1 MDETFTGATA
11 DPLFSAYGSACLTG
25 ATEGNPTAGAH
36 PLAGCD
42 PSRTVNS
49 PPLGGAP
56 DGYLQLTDASNDQS
70 GAVLFDTPIPAEQ
83 GLVVRF
89 EQWQYGTTTA
99 DPAPADGI
107 AFFLV
112 DGEAELVAPGAFGG
126 SLGYAQKR
134 PDGIPTNDIVPGVVG
149 GYLGIGLDVLGN
161 YFGDWEDR
169 GLGCPADQASP
180 AGTGFRIP
188 EPEKITVRGP
198 VGTDTTQGYCFLT
211 STAENLDDPTATS
224 WPSTLPVTLQG
235 TTTSLPG
242 GIGAGE
248 AAALLEGDKRTVEVT
263 VSPEPNP
270 RVTVSIAGADGD
282 LQQVLDIPA
291 PEPVPET
298 YKFGFSASTGLF
310 TDVHLIRNVVL
321 ESVDPSPILTLTKVA
336 DDPGPY
342 RLGDTVT
349 YTYTV
354 TNSGLAPVT
363 DLEVVD
369 DRIPDVVCQSTTLGA
384 LGDAP
389 ANETTCRG
397 EYTVTAEDVQA
408 GEVVNT
414 ATASGDDGGAISPPV
429 TETVPVVEPSPSPSP
444 SPSPTPTP
452 TTSPSPSPSPSVS
465 PSPSPSASAPV
476 VPPPTGGPTT
486 GPSFPGELPRTG
498 ADLGPVAVLAAVL
511 LALGALGVGVA
522 RRRRS

>member
-1 MDETFTGATA
+1 MTETFTGTTA

-25 ATEGNPTAGAH
+25 AAPGSPTAGAH
-36 PLAGCD
+36 PLGGCD
-42 PSRTVNS
+42 PARTVNS
-49 PPLGGAP
+49 PPLEGAP

-70 GAVLFDTPIPAEQ
+70 GAVLFDTPIPAGQ
-83 GLVVRF
+83 GLTVRF

-112 DGEAELVAPGAFGG
+112 DGDAELIAPGAFGG

-134 PDGIPTNDIVPGVVG
+134 PDGNPANAIIPGVEG

-169 GLGCPADQASP
+169 GLGCPEGQQSP

-198 VGTDTTQGYCFLT
+198 AEPGDSTQGYCFLT
-211 STAENLDDPTATS
+211 STAENLDDPTATA

-235 TTTSLPG
+235 DTASMPD
-242 GIGAGE
+242 GISAAA
-248 AAALLEGDKRTVEVT
+248 AAALLEPDRRTVEVV
-263 VSPEPNP
+263 VSPAPDP
-270 RVTVSIAGADGD
+270 RVTVSVAGPEGD
-282 LQQVLDIPA
+282 LQQVLDIAA
-291 PEPVPET
+291 PQPVPET
-298 YKFGFSASTGLF
+298 YKFGFSASTGQF

-342 RLGDTVT
+342 QLGDTVT
-349 YTYTV
+349 YTYRV

-363 DLEVVD
+363 DLEVLD
-369 DRIPDVVCQSTTLGA
+369 DRIPDVVCDATTLGA

-389 ANETTCRG
+389 DNETTCRG
-397 EYTVTAEDVQA
+397 VYTVTAEDIEA

-414 ATASGDDGGAISPPV
+414 ATASGDGGGAISPPV
-429 TETVPVVEPSPSPSP
+429 SETVPVIAPTPSPSPSL
-444 SPSPTPTP
+444 SPTS
-452 TTSPSPSPSPSVS
+452 SPDPSAS
-465 PSPSPSASAPV
+465 PSPSPSAVAPV
-476 VPPPTGGPTT
+476 VPPVTHEPTT
-486 GPSFPGELPRTG
+486 GPTTPSELSSTG
-498 ADLGPVAVLAAVL
+498 ANVGLVTLLSAVL
-511 LALGALGVGVA
+511 LATGALILVLG
-522 RRRRS
+522 RRRSHW